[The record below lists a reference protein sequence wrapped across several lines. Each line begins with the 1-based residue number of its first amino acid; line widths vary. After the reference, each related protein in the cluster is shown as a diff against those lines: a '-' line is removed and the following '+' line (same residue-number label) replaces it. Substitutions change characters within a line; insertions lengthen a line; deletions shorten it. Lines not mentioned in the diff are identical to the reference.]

1 MKTCFWAVSAP
12 LLMCAAPA
20 FAEAQLPIYGEWD
33 CGPNA
38 FSLTERHYND
48 TSRVESIERIAD
60 DAYGVTLTDGY
71 RFALFD
77 VTTRTLTWHSPES
90 GDTFECRRIG

>member
-1 MKTCFWAVSAP
+1 MSSAQTIDEVSQSVP
-12 LLMCAAPA
+12 PA
-20 FAEAQLPIYGEWD
+20 LTWLEAL
-33 CGPNA
+33 
-38 FSLTERHYND
+38 RHYND